1 MGISVKEQKELRRRG
16 NHLLD
21 SANKS
26 YSRNNIE
33 QTLGFVE
40 KASEILPKD
49 SRISSFLMEIYSDLQ
64 AKGENEKAADVAKK
78 MLELDCFNEEM
89 VSRKA
94 SKKNTR
100 IKIVV
105 LGSIAFLLLS
115 LFLFGISR
123 FIFVFQE
130 LSKLDI

>member
-16 NHLLD
+16 DYLLD

-26 YSRNNIE
+26 YARNNIE
-33 QTLGFVE
+33 QTLDFVE
-40 KASEILPKD
+40 KASEVLPKD

-64 AKGENEKAADVAKK
+64 AKGEKEKAAEVAKK
-78 MLELDCFNEEM
+78 MLDLDCFNEEI

-94 SKKNTR
+94 SKKYTR
-100 IKIVV
+100 IKIAI

>member
-1 MGISVKEQKELRRRG
+1 MGISVKEQTELRRRG
-16 NHLLD
+16 DHLLD

-26 YSRNNIE
+26 YARNNIE
-33 QTLGFVE
+33 QTLAFVE
-40 KASEILPKD
+40 KASEVIPKD

-64 AKGENEKAADVAKK
+64 AKGEKEKAAEVAKK
-78 MLELDCFNEEM
+78 MLDLDCFNEEI
-89 VSRKA
+89 VSREA
-94 SKKNTR
+94 SKKYFR
-100 IKIVV
+100 IKIAI
-105 LGSIAFLLLS
+105 LGSIAFLLFS